1 MYSSGTG
8 IRERTQKIAFRFYA
22 AVVLT
27 AFIICM
33 AGCGGSS
40 TSNPVPEEVFNYSL
54 PLHIGTSWTYLH
66 FFAALPKD
74 SLSQISDI
82 TPDTVIW
89 KIVGSDTIS
98 GALCAIMA
106 SVRKSGTDTVFGAY
120 YCAQDTGLYRWS
132 MDTAFSGQQLLK
144 CVSRG
149 QFRKYAEL
157 IVPAFTSDSA
167 SCAYTDGKG
176 QLVTR
181 HATLDNKQD
190 SSITVTT
197 SIDGQRS
204 CTEHYAASGLISR
217 VFARDRFYDDLRN
230 DTVVTIDSLTLSR

>member
-1 MYSSGTG
+1 MHSSGTG
-8 IRERTQKIAFRFYA
+8 IREEIRNIAFRFFT
-22 AVVLT
+22 AVLM
-27 AFIICM
+27 ASIISL

-40 TSNPVPEEVFNYSL
+40 TSNPVPDQVFTYSL
-54 PLHIGTSWTYLH
+54 PLQNGTSWTYLH
-66 FFAALPKD
+66 YVAALPKD

-82 TPDTVIW
+82 TPDTVVW

-106 SVRKSGTDTVFGAY
+106 SVKKSGTDTVYGAY
-120 YCAQDTGLYRWS
+120 YCAKDTGLYRWA

-144 CVSRG
+144 CASGG

-167 SCAYTDGKG
+167 SCEYTDGKG
-176 QLVTR
+176 QFVTR
-181 HATLDNKQD
+181 QAKLDNKQD
-190 SSITVTT
+190 SSIIVTT

-204 CTEHYAASGLISR
+204 CTEQYNASGLVSR

-230 DTVVTIDSLTLSR
+230 DTVVTIDSLVLSR